1 MPDRWHIV
9 GLPHGVSEK
18 LGEDAEESGITV
30 CFWLRCGCWLLSRPL
45 LLTWNSFWM
54 SRYRAPFSRQ
64 AWQEMLEAESE
75 LSSPGTHV
83 DGDAIAGGRTAGKG
97 QRRHE
102 MPRRLSPPTPR
113 PLYRLPYESME
124 GTSGHF
130 RPTFAGLITWARAW
144 GHQRP

>member
-1 MPDRWHIV
+1 
-9 GLPHGVSEK
+9 
-18 LGEDAEESGITV
+18 
-30 CFWLRCGCWLLSRPL
+30 
-45 LLTWNSFWM
+45 M

-75 LSSPGTHV
+75 LSSPGAHV